1 MTRKPSSGNQGIQ
14 ANTVTA
20 EVMAVGYRAQAT
32 KTVTA
37 ADRDSLARAI
47 SQLGETI
54 DRLGLAPAPR
64 ALLEKE
70 VKGLTE
76 AASGPTPD
84 PAKAKSHLEGI
95 VEKLGMVGTIVKD
108 VAGLVEPM
116 SKIAGLLHIPLAFLT
131 GL

>member
-76 AASGPTPD
+76 AASGPSPD
-84 PAKAKSHLEGI
+84 PAKAKTHLEAI
-95 VEKLGMVGTIVKD
+95 VDKLGMVGTIVKD

>member
-1 MTRKPSSGNQGIQ
+1 MTRKPSTGNQGIQ

-32 KTVTA
+32 KTVA
-37 ADRDSLARAI
+37 AVDHDSLARAI
-47 SQLGETI
+47 TQLGETI

-64 ALLEKE
+64 ALLEKD
-70 VKGLTE
+70 VKGLTQ
-76 AASGPTPD
+76 ATSGPKPD
-84 PAKAKSHLEGI
+84 PARAKTHLEGI
-95 VEKLGMVGTIVKD
+95 VEKLGMVGTVVKD

-116 SKIAGLLHIPLAFLT
+116 TKIAGLLHIPLAFLT